1 MATTAEAAAER
12 TTEQQLVAVREKISQ
27 YEDQLDRAQDREMI
41 LVLHQRLVKLQE
53 KELLLMQQQ
62 QQPGNHQ
69 LAVGRRVWHVLVWEP
84 SCTTTACPQVHLRG
98 RLIC

>member
-1 MATTAEAAAER
+1 MATTADAAAER

-27 YEDQLDRAQDREMI
+27 YEDQLDCAQDREMI

-62 QQPGNHQ
+62 QQQPGN
-69 LAVGRRVWHVLVWEP
+69 P
-84 SCTTTACPQVHLRG
+84 ST
-98 RLIC
+98 